1 VRVAFDWAIG
11 VIFPRDIA
19 ELRLYTERGQHQTE
33 ADAGLRVP
41 RSDREET

>member
-19 ELRLYTERGQHQTE
+19 ELRLYTERGQQQSE
-33 ADAGLRVP
+33 RDAGLVASRP
-41 RSDREET
+41 AREDV